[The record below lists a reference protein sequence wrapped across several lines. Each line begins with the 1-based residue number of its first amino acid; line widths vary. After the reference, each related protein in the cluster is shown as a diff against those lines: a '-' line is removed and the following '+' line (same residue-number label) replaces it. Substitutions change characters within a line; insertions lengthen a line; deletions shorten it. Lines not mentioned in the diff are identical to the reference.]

1 MYRFRVG
8 QSSASITKRVNLKK
22 SRSPLLSNSNSVRYE
37 KMSAQTVGGVPV
49 LILKEGTGRS
59 TGKEAQRNNITA
71 AKVVAETVRT
81 TLGPRGMDKMLVSTI
96 GDVTITNDGATI
108 MKELDVQHPAAKML
122 VEVSKTQDDEV
133 GDGTTTAVLLSGELL
148 ERAEKLL
155 DKDVHP
161 TVIVDG
167 YKKAAEKAIEILDK
181 LSMPVAEKDDA
192 TLRHVAMTS
201 MYSKG
206 IVVAK
211 EHFADIAV
219 KAVKQVS
226 EKVDGKIKAD
236 IDLVK
241 IVKKHGKGLEETE
254 LVRGIV
260 IDKEISHAQMPKRI
274 EAAKIALLNA
284 KLENEKTEF
293 DAKININ
300 NPDQMHLFIEEEEKM
315 LKDMVSQIEKTGANV
330 LFSEK
335 GIDDVALH
343 FLSKAGIAA
352 IKNVSSGDLEKLSK
366 ATGGRIVS
374 SVKELTKDALGEA
387 KLIEEVKI
395 GDDKLVYVRDA
406 KNPKA
411 VTIVVRG
418 GTEHVVDEA
427 DRSLHDALCVVRNAL
442 EDGKILAGGGA
453 PEAELS
459 KRLRDY
465 AVKVGGREQ
474 LAIEAFAESL
484 EIVPTTLAENAGLDP
499 IDVLVEL
506 RSKHERAGSPWF
518 GIDVY
523 TGKTADMWKLNIVEP
538 LRVKKQVVRSAT
550 EAVTMLLRVDDV
562 IASKGVDKGAGG
574 GKDFKPPG
582 GDEEF

>member
-1 MYRFRVG
+1 
-8 QSSASITKRVNLKK
+8 
-22 SRSPLLSNSNSVRYE
+22 
-37 KMSAQTVGGVPV
+37 MSAQTAGGVPV

-71 AKVVAETVRT
+71 AKIVAETVRT

-122 VEVSKTQDDEV
+122 VEVSKTQDNEV

-148 ERAEKLL
+148 EKAEKLL

-181 LSMPVAEKDDA
+181 LAIPITDKDDV
-192 TLRHVAMTS
+192 TLRQVAMTA

-206 IVVAK
+206 IVIAK

-236 IDLVK
+236 IDLIK
-241 IVKKHGKGLEETE
+241 IVKKHGRGLEETE
-254 LVRGIV
+254 LVKGIV
-260 IDKEISHAQMPKRI
+260 IDKEISHAQMPKKI
-274 EAAKIALLNA
+274 ETAKIALLNA
-284 KLENEKTEF
+284 KLEIEKTEF

-315 LKDMVSQIEKTGANV
+315 LKDMVSLIQKTGANV

-343 FLSKAGIAA
+343 FLSRNGIAA
-352 IKNVSSGDLEKLSK
+352 VKNVSSGDLEKLSK
-366 ATGGRIVS
+366 ATGARIVA
-374 SVKELTKDALGEA
+374 SVKDLTKESLGDA
-387 KLIEEVKI
+387 KLVEELKI
-395 GDDKLVYVRDA
+395 GEDKLIYVRDA
-406 KNPKA
+406 KNP
-411 VTIVVRG
+411 
-418 GTEHVVDEA
+418 
-427 DRSLHDALCVVRNAL
+427 RSLHDALSVVRNAI
-442 EDGKILAGGGA
+442 EDGKIVAGGGA
-453 PEAELS
+453 PEAELA

-474 LAIEAFAESL
+474 LAIEAFAEAM
-484 EIVPTTLAENAGLDP
+484 EAVPTTLAENAGLDP
-499 IDVLVEL
+499 IDILVEL
-506 RSKHERAGSPWF
+506 RSKHEKPVNLWF
-518 GIDVY
+518 GVDVFS
-523 TGKTADMWKLNIVEP
+523 GEVKDMKKLNVLEP
-538 LRVKKQVVRSAT
+538 VRVKQQVVKSAS
-550 EAVTMLLRVDDV
+550 EAASMILRIDDV
-562 IASKGVDKGAGG
+562 IASKSVEKGGPGG
-574 GKDFKPPG
+574 GKDFPKPG
-582 GDEEF
+582 GDEDY